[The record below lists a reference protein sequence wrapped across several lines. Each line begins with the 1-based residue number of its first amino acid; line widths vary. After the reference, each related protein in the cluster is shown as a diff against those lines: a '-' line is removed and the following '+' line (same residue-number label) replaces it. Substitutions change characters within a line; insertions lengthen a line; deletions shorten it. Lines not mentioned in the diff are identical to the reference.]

1 MKNLSFIYFLSVLCF
16 LSLGGCSKD
25 GDKIE
30 TLIIAS
36 EQRLGLSPGG
46 GSTYPHYIVKNTEA
60 DEWRFFSSY
69 IEGFNYETGCEYV
82 VEIKVHED
90 DLDPTLA
97 DQELFSYSLHK
108 IISKEKKDSENL
120 PENLEPKT
128 DEI

>member
-1 MKNLSFIYFLSVLCF
+1 MKNLSFIYFLSILCI
-16 LSLGGCSKD
+16 LSLDGCSKD
-25 GDKIE
+25 RDKIE

-46 GSTYPHYIVKNTEA
+46 GSVFPYYIARNSET
-60 DEWRFFSSY
+60 DEWRYYCSY
-69 IEGFNYETGCEYV
+69 IEGFKYETGYEYV

-97 DQELFSYSLHK
+97 DQELRSYSLHK

-120 PENLEPKT
+120 PENLESNK
-128 DEI
+128 D